1 MTLRCMFAQMY
12 VTPPAGGTVVIPG
25 AFDAGARFDGGAQ
38 PTIPVSFFIFSYF
51 FFHFQVFCWI
61 FVHMGCVAAIYTGSC
76 CKDVWYISV
85 GYLCTQTVSW
95 PYTQAAVV
103 KRCST
108 FLLDIC
114 SHRLCRSHIYIDT
127 GSSCKDVLSIS
138 VGYLFTQ
145 AVSQPYIYIDTGSS
159 CKDVLYISVGYLFTQ
174 AVSQPYIYR
183 HRQLL

>member
-1 MTLRCMFAQMY
+1 
-12 VTPPAGGTVVIPG
+12 
-25 AFDAGARFDGGAQ
+25 
-38 PTIPVSFFIFSYF
+38 
-51 FFHFQVFCWI
+51 
-61 FVHMGCVAAIYTGSC
+61 MGCVAAIYTGSC

-127 GSSCKDVLSIS
+127 GSCCNDCGTFLSDTCAHRPRPSHIHRGNCLRKCVPLCWTAS
-138 VGYLFTQ
+138 PSRLCPQCSPAGSHAGT
-145 AVSQPYIYIDTGSS
+145 AGVSHAAQ
-159 CKDVLYISVGYLFTQ
+159 
-174 AVSQPYIYR
+174 
-183 HRQLL
+183 RQLLGRRLRWRHFLLVEGSQHMGESPSVSALWSASSC